1 MMYHM
6 RKNMRNDA
14 FFIGVMGILL
24 YFCALSGWIFAH
36 NTVATECEKLNAFYV
51 GNKVY
56 HCEVKK

>member
-1 MMYHM
+1 
-6 RKNMRNDA
+6 MRNDA

-24 YFCALSGWIFAH
+24 YFCGLSGWIFAH